1 MSEHLNEAL
10 EFASSIR
17 TKATAA
23 GPDAI
28 AVDPLFEEDP
38 KAAKIL
44 EFGIKRRKNV
54 LIVGDTGCGK
64 SSLAINVAARLGEKI
79 EPCNL
84 DGETSTGNLI
94 GDVALTQ
101 KDGQTVTQVVHG
113 AALRAYKDG
122 KILLLEEVDFAN
134 PDILASLH
142 RLMETQSGF
151 YVCNVGGS
159 GEIIKRHPLY
169 CVVATA
175 NTIGTGEDSFVYSGT
190 KPLNQAF
197 MNRFSLTVRMD
208 YLPAD
213 KEAKVVAAKSGLKVQ
228 LAKDL
233 VDCAVE
239 VRTARKSASNRQLTA
254 TISTRDLIEWA
265 GLINGTKFNPLEA
278 AEFCFLN
285 RINEADRD
293 VIVDFIKNR
302 IR

>member
-1 MSEHLNEAL
+1 MADHLNEAL

-17 TKATAA
+17 TKALAA

-94 GDVALTQ
+94 GDVALIN
-101 KDGQTVTQVVHG
+101 KDGSTITQVVHG
-113 AALRAYKDG
+113 AALRAYRDG

-151 YVCNVGGS
+151 YVCNVGGA
-159 GEIIKRHPLY
+159 GEVIKRHPLY

-213 KEAKVVAAKSGLKVQ
+213 KEAKVVAAKSGLTTHHTKQ
-228 LAKDL
+228 L
-233 VDCAVE
+233 VECANE
-239 VRTARKSASNRQLTA
+239 VRTARKTASNRQLTA

-265 GLINGTKFNPLEA
+265 GLINGTNMEPLEA
-278 AEFCFLN
+278 AGYCFLN
-285 RINEADRD
+285 RVNEADRD
-293 VIVDFIKNR
+293 VIIDFIKNR
-302 IR
+302 VR